1 MRVIVHWDG
10 LLVKV
15 TCLRRN
21 EHSALFLLGPL
32 SEDARVAAQLISV
45 GYILQLREKQLKYI
59 L

>member
-1 MRVIVHWDG
+1 MRVIVHRDG

-15 TCLRRN
+15 TCLGCN
-21 EHSALFLLGPL
+21 EYFALFLLGPL
-32 SEDARVAAQLISV
+32 CEDTRVAAQLISV